1 MKASTKG
8 ALAGIVS
15 GAMLLTACGG
25 SSTPSASDSS
35 SGGSKHPSVVNVI
48 NGPLGD
54 QGFFDDAARGMK
66 KIEDAGSK
74 IQNIQSDAN
83 NPAQWKSN
91 LESVATGKWDIVI
104 TGTTQMHDI
113 LDQDAPKYPKQKFI
127 IYDDVV
133 KQPNVASIVYKQNE
147 GSFVAGVLAGLV
159 TTNKDKFPM
168 SGGSKVVGLVGG
180 MDIPVIND
188 FVGGFK
194 KGVEVVDPS
203 IQVKVSYVGNF
214 TDSNKGFD
222 QAKLMYSQGADV
234 VFQVAGGAGIGVL
247 KAAAASKKYAI
258 GVDSNQNALQ
268 PGFVLASMLKNI
280 GESLYSAVQDSA
292 DGKLKYG
299 ETTEYGLANK
309 GVGLVFDNNND
320 IVPKDI
326 QDKVDEYAQ
335 KVADGSI
342 KVPTALRPL
351 HTASV
356 STDALALVAS
366 STQIG

>member
-1 MKASTKG
+1 MKGKTTGGLAILAAA
-8 ALAGIVS
+8 AL
-15 GAMLLTACGG
+15 LLAACGN
-25 SSTPSASDSS
+25 SSNQASSG
-35 SGGSKHPSVVNVI
+35 SGGSKRPSVVNVI

-66 KIEDAGSK
+66 KIEEAGSK
-74 IQNIQSDAN
+74 VQNIQSDAN

-91 LESVATGKWDIVI
+91 LESVSTGKWDVVI

-113 LDQDAPKYPKQKFI
+113 LDQAATKYPKQKYI

-168 SGGSKVVGLVGG
+168 ATGSKVVGLVGG

-188 FVGGFK
+188 FVAGFK

-247 KAAAASKKYAI
+247 KAAAASKRYAI

-268 PGFVLASMLKNI
+268 PGFILASMLKNI
-280 GESLYSAVQDSA
+280 GQSLSSAVDDA
-292 DGKLKYG
+292 AAGKLKYG
-299 ETTEYGLANK
+299 ETSEYGLANK
-309 GVGLVFDNNND
+309 GVGLDFDNNNN
-320 IVPKDI
+320 IVP
-326 QDKVDEYAQ
+326 QDMQQKVNGFAQ
-335 KVADGSI
+335 QVADGKI
-342 KVPTALRPL
+342 QVPTAL
-351 HTASV
+351 
-356 STDALALVAS
+356 
-366 STQIG
+366 

>member
-1 MKASTKG
+1 MKGKTRGGLAIFG
-8 ALAGIVS
+8 A
-15 GAMLLTACGG
+15 AMLLLTACG
-25 SSTPSASDSS
+25 DSS
-35 SGGSKHPSVVNVI
+35 DQPSSGSGGSNRPSVVNVI

-66 KIEDAGSK
+66 KIEEAGSNV
-74 IQNIQSDAN
+74 QNIQSDAN

-91 LESVATGKWDIVI
+91 LESVSAGKWDIVI

-113 LDQDAPKYPKQKFI
+113 LDQAAAKYSKQHYI

-147 GSFVAGVLAGLV
+147 GSYVAGVLAGLV

-168 SGGSKVVGLVGG
+168 ATGSKVVGLVGG

-188 FVGGFK
+188 FVVGFK

-247 KAAAASKKYAI
+247 KAAAASKRYAI
-258 GVDSNQNALQ
+258 GVDANQNALQ
-268 PGFVLASMLKNI
+268 PGFILASMLKNI
-280 GESLYSAVQDSA
+280 GESLSSAVDDA
-292 DGKLKYG
+292 AAGKLKYG
-299 ETTEYGLANK
+299 ETSEYGLANK
-309 GVGLVFDNNND
+309 GVGLIFNNNNN
-320 IVPKDI
+320 IVPQDI
-326 QDKVDEYAQ
+326 QQKVEDLAQ
-335 KVADGSI
+335 QVADGKI
-342 KVPTALRPL
+342 QVPTAM
-351 HTASV
+351 
-356 STDALALVAS
+356 
-366 STQIG
+366 

>member
-1 MKASTKG
+1 MKGKTTGGLAILAAA
-8 ALAGIVS
+8 AL
-15 GAMLLTACGG
+15 LLAACGN
-25 SSTPSASDSS
+25 SSNQASSG
-35 SGGSKHPSVVNVI
+35 SGGSKRPSVVNVI

-66 KIEDAGSK
+66 KIEEAGSK
-74 IQNIQSDAN
+74 VQNIQSDAN

-91 LESVATGKWDIVI
+91 LESVSTGKWDIVI

-113 LDQDAPKYPKQKFI
+113 LDQAATKYPKQKYI

-168 SGGSKVVGLVGG
+168 ATGSKVVGLVGG

-188 FVGGFK
+188 FVAGFK

-247 KAAAASKKYAI
+247 KAAAASKRYAI

-268 PGFVLASMLKNI
+268 PGFILASMLKNI
-280 GESLYSAVQDSA
+280 GQSLSSAVDDA
-292 DGKLKYG
+292 AAGKLKYG
-299 ETTEYGLANK
+299 ETSEYGLANK
-309 GVGLVFDNNND
+309 GVGLDFDNNNN
-320 IVPKDI
+320 IVP
-326 QDKVDEYAQ
+326 QDMQQKVNGFAQ
-335 KVADGSI
+335 QVADGKI
-342 KVPTALRPL
+342 QVPTAL
-351 HTASV
+351 
-356 STDALALVAS
+356 
-366 STQIG
+366 